1 MENCKA
7 LIFDCYGT
15 LIDWEQGSYN
25 ALQPIFQQ
33 KTCPVPEKVF
43 ETLGKI
49 KARIQ
54 AEDKTMLYPAVLKEA
69 YRVLTGELRLWYD
82 EEAAEA
88 YALSV
93 GAWPAFPDSQDAL
106 SVLKG
111 LDVKLV
117 IHSNVDNASFEE
129 TRQRLEGSWGS
140 FDNVFTAEDI
150 GSYKPD
156 YRNFH
161 HILQALEE
169 EYEIQPNEVAV
180 VANSKRA
187 DIAPA
192 RRLGLKTVWINRPEA
207 ILGVKGYEDVR
218 PDYEFGGMEEFA
230 EELKRI
236 KEDA

>member
-1 MENCKA
+1 MDNIKA

-15 LIDWEQGSYN
+15 LIDWEQGSYD

-33 KTCPVPEKVF
+33 KTCPDPEKVF

-69 YRVLTGELRLWYD
+69 YRMLTGELRLWYD

-93 GAWPAFPDSQDAL
+93 PSWPPFPDSQDAL
-106 SVLKG
+106 STLKG
-111 LDVKLV
+111 LEVKMV
-117 IHSNVDNASFEE
+117 IHSNVDNESFEG
-129 TRQRLEGSWGS
+129 TRKKLEGSWGK
-140 FDNVFTAEDI
+140 FDDIFTAEDI

-156 YRNFH
+156 YRNFYH
-161 HILQALEE
+161 VLQSLEDQ
-169 EYEIQPNEVAV
+169 YEIQPNEVLV

-192 RRLGLKTVWINRPEA
+192 KRLGLKTVWINRPEA

-218 PDYEFGGMEEFA
+218 ADWEFGSMREFA
-230 EELKRI
+230 EELQSV
-236 KEDA
+236 KEDD